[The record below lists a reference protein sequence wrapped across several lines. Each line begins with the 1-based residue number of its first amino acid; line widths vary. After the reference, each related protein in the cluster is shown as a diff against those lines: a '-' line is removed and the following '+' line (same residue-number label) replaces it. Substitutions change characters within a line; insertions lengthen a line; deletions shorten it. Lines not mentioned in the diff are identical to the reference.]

1 MIGLPM
7 LCRTRS
13 KAEPDPQAEL
23 EFHVDARHLSDD
35 VRVGIAHAV
44 HVATGSAKALGAPL
58 MLMTP
63 TALAATKSR
72 PVRDRVTD
80 VVIRT
85 ARFS

>member
-23 EFHVDARHLSDD
+23 EFHVDAGHIGDD

-44 HVATGSAKALGAPL
+44 IHLDAVDNGLFRLDGGL
-58 MLMTP
+58 
-63 TALAATKSR
+63 
-72 PVRDRVTD
+72 V
-80 VVIRT
+80 
-85 ARFS
+85 